1 MVAGLSSMQTGA
13 FGRPLFH
20 AAKKASA
27 IWSTIWSTLWFAI
40 KPASPAAPVP
50 I

>member
-1 MVAGLSSMQTGA
+1 MVASLSSMQTGA

-27 IWSTIWSTLWFAI
+27 IWSTLWFAI